1 MDTGYSAGELRQ
13 LLEDRGVKAYIPLR
27 PIQKD
32 GVVGPGGF
40 VYHGDRLVCP
50 QGKELHRR
58 GFNQK
63 EQRYL
68 YTARREDCQA
78 CPIRNDCLP
87 PRQKRRYVSLTR
99 YYPMT
104 LLARERNQTSE
115 YRRERVR
122 RQTIAEGTFASLD
135 RLGWARTRLRGL
147 WKVNCEGYMAS
158 FAHNV
163 LKMVR
168 KLGRGVGPPGPL
180 APADAITSSAN
191 DGMGDGLVDTV
202 ASPHYLV
209 SFSWMI
215 LYPKLALR

>member
-1 MDTGYSAGELRQ
+1 
-13 LLEDRGVKAYIPLR
+13 
-27 PIQKD
+27 
-32 GVVGPGGF
+32 
-40 VYHGDRLVCP
+40 
-50 QGKELHRR
+50 
-58 GFNQK
+58 
-63 EQRYL
+63 
-68 YTARREDCQA
+68 
-78 CPIRNDCLP
+78 
-87 PRQKRRYVSLTR
+87 
-99 YYPMT
+99 MT

>member
-13 LLEDRGVKAYIPLR
+13 LLEDRGIKAYIPLR
-27 PIQKD
+27 PIQQD
-32 GVVGPGGF
+32 SVVGPGGF
-40 VYHGDRLVCP
+40 IYHGDWLVCP

-63 EQRYL
+63 EQRYM
-68 YTARREDCQA
+68 YTARQEDCQA
-78 CPIRNDCLP
+78 CPIRDDCLP
-87 PRQKRRYVSLTR
+87 TRQKRRYVSLTR

-104 LLARERNQTSE
+104 LLARERNQTGE

-135 RLGWARTRLRGL
+135 RLGWSRTRLRGL

-168 KLGRGVGPPGPL
+168 KLGRGVGPPGPV
-180 APADAITSSAN
+180 APADAITSNAEQAVDS
-191 DGMGDGLVDTV
+191 GLVDAVTLLHCLTGLRWWIPC
-202 ASPHYLV
+202 SRR
-209 SFSWMI
+209 
-215 LYPKLALR
+215 ALR